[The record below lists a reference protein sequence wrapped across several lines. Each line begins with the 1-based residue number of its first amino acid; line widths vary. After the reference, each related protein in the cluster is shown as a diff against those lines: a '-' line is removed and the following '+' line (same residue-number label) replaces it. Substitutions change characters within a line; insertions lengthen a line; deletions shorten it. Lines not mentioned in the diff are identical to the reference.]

1 MQQSQLTAKHLELI
15 ALVKE
20 TPLQLW
26 NRFDKD
32 LVSAE
37 KILVPT
43 ELAFSEPQKTID
55 GLAAF
60 CSLRW
65 KDSKRVEFIKNL
77 IVASLRPHLTAE
89 EQEAHGFKIEYKKK
103 PLETEVVNN

>member
-1 MQQSQLTAKHLELI
+1 MQSQLTAKHLELI
-15 ALVKE
+15 ELVKE

-32 LVSAE
+32 LVSQE
-37 KILVPT
+37 KIIVPT
-43 ELAFSEPQKTID
+43 ELAFAEPQKTID

-77 IVASLRPHLTAE
+77 IVSSIRPFLNAD

-103 PLETEVVNN
+103 SPEMEVVNN